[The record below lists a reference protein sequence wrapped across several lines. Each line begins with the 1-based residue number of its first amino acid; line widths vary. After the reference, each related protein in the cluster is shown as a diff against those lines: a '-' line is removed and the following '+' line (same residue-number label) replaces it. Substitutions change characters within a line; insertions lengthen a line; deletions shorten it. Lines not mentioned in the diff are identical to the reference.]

1 MAPDGVGAGGRRLIL
16 GCVGILFGTPKS
28 AGADTTVFQSGDVF
42 ASVGNSTVYAFDAAS
57 GDQVA
62 TLQDN
67 TGEPYTAGSAFDAN
81 GNFYVTDDINGDI
94 SEFSPTG
101 VPLPTFATGLSNPL
115 SIVFDNSGN
124 MYVGQQS
131 TPYIAEFAPDGT
143 RLPDIGPLQTELYGD
158 DWIDLASDECTF
170 YYTTEGT
177 DILTYNKCTN
187 TQGPEFQCGPIS
199 LSGSFDR
206 PPGQC
211 LSAQDLGRR

>member
-1 MAPDGVGAGGRRLIL
+1 MP
-16 GCVGILFGTPKS
+16 TPPPS
-28 AGADTTVFQSGDVF
+28 SRSGQVF
-42 ASVGNSTVYAFDAAS
+42 ASVGNSTVYAFDPAS

-62 TLQDN
+62 TLQDD
-67 TGEPYTAGSAFDAN
+67 TDEPYTAGSAFDAN

-101 VPLPTFATGLSNPL
+101 APLPTFATGLSNPL

-131 TPYIAEFAPDGT
+131 TPYIAEFASDGT

-158 DWIDLASDECTF
+158 DWIDLSSDECTF

-177 DILTYNKCTN
+177 DILTLQQVHQHAGTR
-187 TQGPEFQCGPIS
+187 FQQGPIS
-199 LSGSFDR
+199 LSSIRR
-206 PPGQC
+206 PASPSTPSSSRSLPTAMCWSPTRTPSSCWIRTGT
-211 LSAQDLGRR
+211 